1 MGPIEHAVFQIGV
14 KVEEKFYD
22 LEFGELIRN
31 LASYIS
37 EVEAA
42 PDDWKSNKNIKKI
55 QEISDKI
62 SKS

>member
-14 KVEEKFYD
+14 KVEEKFHD

-42 PDDWKSNKNIKKI
+42 PDDWKTNYNF
-55 QEISDKI
+55 
-62 SKS
+62 